1 MIRILI
7 ADDHPIFREGLK
19 KIIGATSDMVVAD
32 EARDGWEA
40 LAKASQNPF
49 DVVVLDISLPG
60 RSGLEVLKQLKQ
72 DKPELPVLI
81 LSMHP
86 EEQYALRAFRAG
98 ATGYLT
104 KLKASDELIAAIR
117 KVLQGGRY
125 VSHSLAEKLVFD
137 LDSSISKPLHEKLS
151 DREYQVFLLIISGK
165 KTKEIAER
173 MSLSA
178 KTIGTYRVRI
188 LAKMQL
194 KNNVELTH
202 YAIKNHLVD

>member
-7 ADDHPIFREGLK
+7 ADDHPIFRVGLK
-19 KIIGATSDMVVAD
+19 KIIEVTADMVVAD
-32 EARDGWEA
+32 EACDGWEA
-40 LAKASQNPF
+40 HAKVCQTSF

-60 RSGLEVLKQLKQ
+60 KSGLEVLKQLKQ
-72 DKPELPVLI
+72 DRPELPVLI

-98 ATGYLT
+98 ASGYLT
-104 KLKASDELIAAIR
+104 KLKASDELIAAIK

-137 LDSSISKPLHEKLS
+137 LDSSTFKPLHEKLS
-151 DREYQVFLLIISGK
+151 DREYQVFLLIVSGK

-173 MSLSA
+173 MSLSV
-178 KTIGTYRVRI
+178 KTVGTYRMRI

>member
-1 MIRILI
+1 
-7 ADDHPIFREGLK
+7 
-19 KIIGATSDMVVAD
+19 MVVAD

-40 LAKASQNPF
+40 HAKACQKPF

-60 RSGLEVLKQLKQ
+60 KSGLEVLKQLKQ

-86 EEQYALRAFRAG
+86 EEQYALRTFRAG
-98 ATGYLT
+98 ASGYLT

-178 KTIGTYRVRI
+178 KTIGTYRMRI

>member
-1 MIRILI
+1 MIKILI

-19 KIIGATSDMVVAD
+19 KIIGAAPDMVVAD
-32 EARDGWEA
+32 EACDGWEA
-40 LAKASQNPF
+40 HAMVCKKSF

-72 DKPELPVLI
+72 DKPKLPVLI

-86 EEQYALRAFRAG
+86 EEQFALRAFRAG
-98 ATGYLT
+98 ASGYLT
-104 KLKASDELIAAIR
+104 KLKASDELTIAIR

-125 VSHSLAEKLVFD
+125 VSQSLAEKLVFD
-137 LDSSISKPLHEKLS
+137 LDSSTSKPLHENLS
-151 DREYQVFLLIISGK
+151 DREYQVLLLIVSGK

-178 KTIGTYRVRI
+178 KTVGTYRMRI

>member
-1 MIRILI
+1 MTRILI

-19 KIIGATSDMVVAD
+19 KIIGLAPDMVVAD
-32 EARDGWEA
+32 EACDGCEA
-40 LAKASQNPF
+40 QALVCQKSF

-60 RSGLEVLKQLKQ
+60 KNGLEVLKQIKQ

-86 EEQYALRAFRAG
+86 EEQFALRAFRAG
-98 ATGYLT
+98 ASGYLT

-125 VSHSLAEKLVFD
+125 VSHSLAEKMVFD
-137 LDSSISKPLHEKLS
+137 LDNSTSKPLHEKLS
-151 DREYQVFLLIISGK
+151 DREYQVLLLIVSGK

-173 MSLSA
+173 MSLSV
-178 KTIGTYRVRI
+178 KTVGTYRMRI

-202 YAIKNHLVD
+202 YAIKYNLVD